1 MAIQLLLI
9 PLRVAGGMRLAGIG
23 GNRDK
28 KVAGDIQ
35 FGMKTNSK
43 HQNRLQNKLHNW
55 IITHKM

>member
-9 PLRVAGGMRLAGIG
+9 PLRVAGGMRLRSMIG

-43 HQNRLQNKLHNW
+43 QVQKKL
-55 IITHKM
+55 M